1 MSDNKLVKTIMDAAT
16 ITGLAAGIGWVAKKV
31 VKENFTSDPSSSAMN
46 YAKFT
51 AVMAGSI
58 ALKQYL
64 EDQKS
69 FPPASEINDLKKLC
83 SDI

>member
-1 MSDNKLVKTIMDAAT
+1 MSDNKLVKTIIDAAT

-58 ALKQYL
+58 ALKLYL
-64 EDQKS
+64 EDQK
-69 FPPASEINDLKKLC
+69 IR
-83 SDI
+83 